1 LNNKSI
7 KGELA
12 FAGSLLI
19 LGVVVLIDTI
29 NMLVPPASGT
39 IGPQIFPYLVSGF
52 LMLVSLGLIVQILRG
67 NIGQPEGTEFGDT
80 IDKTDFKTLLIV
92 AGSMVTYPL
101 LIERAGFIPASTLVF
116 FGVSFA
122 FGARNILKNLF
133 ISLVFSTI
141 VFFSFT
147 RGLNVN
153 LPSRLIEEIIGKFLN
168 FGQWAQGMMA
178 QVLIVY
184 FVMAVAISVVARQ
197 EEQRGLKT

>member
-1 LNNKSI
+1 LSNKGI

-19 LGVVVLIDTI
+19 LGLVVVFDTK

-52 LMLVSLGLIVQILRG
+52 LIFVSLGIIVQILRG
-67 NIGQPEGTEFGDT
+67 NLGQPEGTEFGDT

-92 AGSMVTYPL
+92 AGSMATYPL
-101 LIERAGFIPASTLVF
+101 LIERAGFVLASAVAF

-122 FGARNILKNLF
+122 FGAKNVAKNLM
-133 ISLVFSTI
+133 ISLIFSLI
-141 VFFSFT
+141 VYFSFT

-153 LPSRLIEEIIGKFLN
+153 LTSGILGGI
-168 FGQWAQGMMA
+168 
-178 QVLIVY
+178 
-184 FVMAVAISVVARQ
+184 
-197 EEQRGLKT
+197 